1 MHDDT
6 QQGYDVE
13 QASRLARQLYQSILD
28 DPHGLDSATAFMAL
42 VFLVRNVL
50 REIEGYAALH
60 DVPGDWS
67 NAREVFCTLIM
78 SASQVAQER

>member
-6 QQGYDVE
+6 QGYDVE
-13 QASRLARQLYQSILD
+13 QASRLARQLYQSIID
-28 DPHGLDSATAFMAL
+28 DRHGLDSATAFMAL

-50 REIEGYAALH
+50 REIERYAAYH
-60 DVPGDWS
+60 EVPGDWS
-67 NAREVFCTLIM
+67 NAREVFCSLIM

>member
-13 QASRLARQLYQSILD
+13 QASRLAKDLYQAIVD
-28 DPHGLDSATAFMAL
+28 DAHGLDSATAFMAL

-50 REIEGYAALH
+50 REIERYAAYH
-60 DVPGDWS
+60 EVSGDWS
-67 NAREVFCTLIM
+67 NAREVFCSLIM
-78 SASQVAQER
+78 SAS